1 MLSRARRGACEIVAG
16 AALWRCR
23 CEIVAGAALWRCR
36 CRSRGRRSILCIW
49 VCVCVAGVAF
59 GSCLEGQD
67 VVARAAGGVRNRG
80 RRSTLAVCEIVAGA
94 ALWRYRCEIVAG
106 AALWRCRCRSRG
118 RRSILCIW
126 VCVCVAGVAF
136 GSCLEGQDD
145 VARAAGGV
153 RNRGRRSTLAMPL
166 RNCGRR
172 STLAMPLPKSWQA
185 QHSVH
190 LGVCLCGRGR
200 IRQLSRETGCC
211 RARGGGCAKS
221 WQAQHFGDAVAKSWQ
236 AQRFGDAVA
245 EVVAGAAF
253 CASGCSVIA
262 SIQGAHGTCVWTFG
276 KNIACGVIRSFNW
289 LFSRSGSPYSTPTSE
304 SSTFGWGSSKKTA
317 QRAARSEPRGLNPE
331 STPPGRKT
339 SRQESLDSELI
350 EEVPPGQ
357 SLEVTE
363 ARGTSGAFRDAIGNE
378 WPAPQAGFLGNP
390 WFQETRV
397 QAIHVGT
404 VSFFGATE
412 FHVARSQQLV
422 GEKPRPKMGM
432 GQNSATR
439 PQVLVHISIYQGKPF
454 WVPGSDPNQRQNAI
468 TLTVGS
474 ENSAVPATWLPRT
487 LSWQAGQGRRVK
499 VKTVAGAGAVE
510 AFFRLL
516 DDCLEESRVCPL
528 AFPP

>member
-1 MLSRARRGACEIVAG
+1 MLSRARRGVCEIVAG

-67 VVARAAGGVRNRG
+67 VVARAAGGV
-80 RRSTLAVCEIVAGA
+80 CEIVAGA
-94 ALWRYRCEIVAG
+94 ALWRCRCEIVAG

-136 GSCLEGQDD
+136 GSCLEGQDV
-145 VARAAGGV
+145 VARVAGGV

-200 IRQLSRETGCC
+200 IRQLSRGTGCC

-236 AQRFGDAVA
+236 AQHFGDAVA

-253 CASGCSVIA
+253 CASGCVFVW
-262 SIQGAHGTCVWTFG
+262 QGSH
-276 KNIACGVIRSFNW
+276 S
-289 LFSRSGSPYSTPTSE
+289 
-304 SSTFGWGSSKKTA
+304 
-317 QRAARSEPRGLNPE
+317 AA
-331 STPPGRKT
+331 
-339 SRQESLDSELI
+339 
-350 EEVPPGQ
+350 V
-357 SLEVTE
+357 
-363 ARGTSGAFRDAIGNE
+363 
-378 WPAPQAGFLGNP
+378 
-390 WFQETRV
+390 
-397 QAIHVGT
+397 
-404 VSFFGATE
+404 
-412 FHVARSQQLV
+412 
-422 GEKPRPKMGM
+422 
-432 GQNSATR
+432 
-439 PQVLVHISIYQGKPF
+439 
-454 WVPGSDPNQRQNAI
+454 
-468 TLTVGS
+468 
-474 ENSAVPATWLPRT
+474 
-487 LSWQAGQGRRVK
+487 
-499 VKTVAGAGAVE
+499 
-510 AFFRLL
+510 
-516 DDCLEESRVCPL
+516 
-528 AFPP
+528 